1 MMWKLWITSRRFAIM
16 NIPYCSF
23 YTVLLSSRMIP
34 QNKTFNSEDIT
45 LILYVGGN
53 SLVIISASL
62 LLPLR
67 EFQYFDSSTLII
79 NLYSSFLQI
88 DEEEKNQKKVELMNS
103 GFHLTIDKVL
113 ATEYFKVN
121 FLPAINDYLVYN
133 FFLNCTYDV

>member
-1 MMWKLWITSRRFAIM
+1 MLFYSARQVFRKLMMWKLWITSRRFAIM

-45 LILYVGGN
+45 LILYEGGN

-62 LLPLR
+62 LLTLR
-67 EFQYFDSSTLII
+67 EFQYFDSFTLII

-121 FLPAINDYLVYN
+121 FLLT
-133 FFLNCTYDV
+133 L

>member
-1 MMWKLWITSRRFAIM
+1 MFYSARQVFRKLMMWKLWITSRRFAIM

-67 EFQYFDSSTLII
+67 EYQYFDSSTLII

-121 FLPAINDYLVYN
+121 FLLT
-133 FFLNCTYDV
+133 L

>member
-1 MMWKLWITSRRFAIM
+1 MFYSARQVFRKLMMWKLWITSRRFAIM

-121 FLPAINDYLVYN
+121 FLLT
-133 FFLNCTYDV
+133 L

>member
-1 MMWKLWITSRRFAIM
+1 MLFISARQVFRKLMMWKLWITSRRFAIM

-23 YTVLLSSRMIP
+23 YTVLLSSRMVP
-34 QNKTFNSEDIT
+34 QNKIFNSEDIT
-45 LILYVGGN
+45 LILYEGGN

-62 LLPLR
+62 LLTLR
-67 EFQYFDSSTLII
+67 EFQYFDSFTLII

-121 FLPAINDYLVYN
+121 FLLT
-133 FFLNCTYDV
+133 L

>member
-1 MMWKLWITSRRFAIM
+1 M

-23 YTVLLSSRMIP
+23 YTVLLSSRMVP

-45 LILYVGGN
+45 LILYEGGN

-79 NLYSSFLQI
+79 NLYSFLQI

-121 FLPAINDYLVYN
+121 FLLT
-133 FFLNCTYDV
+133 L

>member
-1 MMWKLWITSRRFAIM
+1 M

-23 YTVLLSSRMIP
+23 YTVLLSSHMVP

-45 LILYVGGN
+45 LILYEGGN

-62 LLPLR
+62 LPLR
-67 EFQYFDSSTLII
+67 EFQYFDSFTLII

-121 FLPAINDYLVYN
+121 FLLT
-133 FFLNCTYDV
+133 L

>member
-1 MMWKLWITSRRFAIM
+1 MWKLWITSRRFAIM
-16 NIPYCSF
+16 NIPYGSF
-23 YTVLLSSRMIP
+23 YTVLLSSRMVP

-45 LILYVGGN
+45 LILYEGGN

-62 LLPLR
+62 LLTLR
-67 EFQYFDSSTLII
+67 EFQYFDSFTLII
-79 NLYSSFLQI
+79 NLHSSFLQI

-121 FLPAINDYLVYN
+121 FLLT
-133 FFLNCTYDV
+133 L

>member
-1 MMWKLWITSRRFAIM
+1 MRVVI
-16 NIPYCSF
+16 
-23 YTVLLSSRMIP
+23 
-34 QNKTFNSEDIT
+34 
-45 LILYVGGN
+45 N

-62 LLPLR
+62 LLTLR
-67 EFQYFDSSTLII
+67 EFQYFDSFTLII

-121 FLPAINDYLVYN
+121 FLLT
-133 FFLNCTYDV
+133 L

>member
-1 MMWKLWITSRRFAIM
+1 MLFYSARQVFRKLMMWKLWITSRRFAIM

-23 YTVLLSSRMIP
+23 YTVLLSSRMVP

-45 LILYVGGN
+45 LILYEGGN

-79 NLYSSFLQI
+79 NLYSFLQI

-113 ATEYFKVN
+113 VTEYFKVN
-121 FLPAINDYLVYN
+121 FLLT
-133 FFLNCTYDV
+133 L

>member
-1 MMWKLWITSRRFAIM
+1 MFYSARQVFRKLMMWKLWITSRRFAIM

-23 YTVLLSSRMIP
+23 YTVLLSSRRIP

-45 LILYVGGN
+45 LILYEGGN

-121 FLPAINDYLVYN
+121 FLLT
-133 FFLNCTYDV
+133 L

>member
-1 MMWKLWITSRRFAIM
+1 MMRKLWITSRRFAIM

-23 YTVLLSSRMIP
+23 YTFLLSSRMVP

-45 LILYVGGN
+45 LILYEGGN

-67 EFQYFDSSTLII
+67 EFQYFDSFTLII

-121 FLPAINDYLVYN
+121 FLLT
-133 FFLNCTYDV
+133 L

>member
-1 MMWKLWITSRRFAIM
+1 M
-16 NIPYCSF
+16 
-23 YTVLLSSRMIP
+23 VP

-45 LILYVGGN
+45 LILYECGN

-62 LLPLR
+62 LLTLR
-67 EFQYFDSSTLII
+67 EFQYFDSFTLII

-121 FLPAINDYLVYN
+121 FLLT
-133 FFLNCTYDV
+133 L

>member
-1 MMWKLWITSRRFAIM
+1 MFYSARQVFRKLMMWKLWITSRRFAIM

-23 YTVLLSSRMIP
+23 YTVLLSSRMVP

-45 LILYVGGN
+45 LILYECGN

-67 EFQYFDSSTLII
+67 EFQYFDSFTLII

-121 FLPAINDYLVYN
+121 FLLT
-133 FFLNCTYDV
+133 L

>member
-1 MMWKLWITSRRFAIM
+1 MLFYSARQVFRKLMMWKLWITSRRFAIM

-67 EFQYFDSSTLII
+67 EYQYFDSSTLII

-121 FLPAINDYLVYN
+121 FLLT
-133 FFLNCTYDV
+133 L

>member
-1 MMWKLWITSRRFAIM
+1 MMWKLWITSRRFTIM

-23 YTVLLSSRMIP
+23 YTVLLSSRMVP

-45 LILYVGGN
+45 LILYEGGN

-62 LLPLR
+62 LLPLG
-67 EFQYFDSSTLII
+67 EFQHFDSFTLII
-79 NLYSSFLQI
+79 NLHSSFLQI

-113 ATEYFKVN
+113 VTEYFKVN
-121 FLPAINDYLVYN
+121 FLLT
-133 FFLNCTYDV
+133 L

>member
-1 MMWKLWITSRRFAIM
+1 MFISARQVFRKLMMWKLWITSRRFAIM

-23 YTVLLSSRMIP
+23 YTVLLSSRMVP
-34 QNKTFNSEDIT
+34 KNKTFNSEDIT
-45 LILYVGGN
+45 LILYEGGN

-62 LLPLR
+62 LLTLR
-67 EFQYFDSSTLII
+67 EFQYFDSFTLII

-121 FLPAINDYLVYN
+121 FLLT
-133 FFLNCTYDV
+133 L

>member
-1 MMWKLWITSRRFAIM
+1 MLFYSARQVFRKLMMWKLWITSRRFAIM

-23 YTVLLSSRMIP
+23 YTVLLSSRRIP

-45 LILYVGGN
+45 LILYEGGN

-121 FLPAINDYLVYN
+121 FLLT
-133 FFLNCTYDV
+133 L